1 MHTSPASGTVP
12 LAVQWVRLDPGC
24 EALAATKVLQPEAAW
39 ALQLERSQDVT
50 AQSAAVQGLAALQ
63 PTTYGVVN
71 ALRACL
77 DNPNVYCRCVATGL
91 SVTITTLIGFDAL
104 GVGHGGAAPFASHAS
119 AVLCRAVPCCAVL
132 LAPNSLVR
140 TL

>member
-1 MHTSPASGTVP
+1 MICELEGLLHVLMCTELMSSSSNKKCWSVSMKDSFPDPSLFCLGNVAAALKMHTSPASGTVP

-39 ALQLERSQDVT
+39 ALQLERSQDVA

-77 DNPNVYCRCVATGL
+77 DNPNVYCRCVAT
-91 SVTITTLIGFDAL
+91 
-104 GVGHGGAAPFASHAS
+104 
-119 AVLCRAVPCCAVL
+119 C
-132 LAPNSLVR
+132 
-140 TL
+140 